1 MKNIDLG
8 KALITLID
16 ECIVLFEAGPDL
28 VIDKRAATDFY
39 NAINQHVTG
48 NYSLLIHRKHKY
60 QLLRMEVFS
69 VINSQERLVGMAIVA
84 PHNTAKKMADM
95 EAPLSQ
101 KPFATFNNLDD
112 AIVWLKT
119 LHTDGREQA

>member
-8 KALITLID
+8 TAQITLID
-16 ECIVLFEAGPDL
+16 ECIVLFEADPDL

-39 NAINQHVTG
+39 HAINQHVTG
-48 NYSLLIHRKHKY
+48 DYSLIIHRKHKY
-60 QLLRMEVFS
+60 QLLRMEVFG

-84 PHNTAKKMADM
+84 PRNTAKKMADI

-101 KPFATFNNLDD
+101 KPFATFSNIDD

-119 LHTDGREQA
+119 LHDNSRE

>member
-8 KALITLID
+8 TARITLID
-16 ECIVLFEAGPDL
+16 ECIVLFEADPDL

-39 NAINQHVTG
+39 NTINQHVTG
-48 NYSLLIHRKHKY
+48 NYSLIIHRKHKY
-60 QLLRMEVFS
+60 QLLRMEVFN
-69 VINSQERLVGMAIVA
+69 VINSQERLIGMAIVA
-84 PHNTAKKMADM
+84 PQNTAKKMADI

-101 KPFATFNNLDD
+101 KPFATFSNIDD

-119 LHTDGREQA
+119 LHNNCRE